1 MNESEELSETKV
13 KEEPD
18 LEKLAKSETEKTDDS
33 EPEAVVLPEESASFE
48 IETLEDL
55 QRIMIMA
62 QGGNP
67 DAQQT
72 LNDFIRFGNNIER
85 TNLPKREDVQR
96 MIFADYA
103 GKTLYPNLTDDP
115 FSKFADSMATSFMA
129 KGGDKSKQFVELMK
143 QTPSLSELQTLQ
155 EQPQSIMDR
164 LLRRDKEE

>member
-1 MNESEELSETKV
+1 MSDPETEPEV
-13 KEEPD
+13 GEDPIIVAETVEPD
-18 LEKLAKSETEKTDDS
+18 EPDESIVDP
-33 EPEAVVLPEESASFE
+33 EPEVVASDPSSFE

-55 QRIMIMA
+55 QRILIMA

-72 LNDFIRFGNNIER
+72 LNNFIRFGNNIER

-96 MIFADYA
+96 MIYADYA
-103 GKTLYPNLTDDP
+103 GKTLYPDLNDDP

-143 QTPSLSELQTLQ
+143 QTPSLTDLQTLQ
-155 EQPQSIMDR
+155 EQPQGIMDR
-164 LLRRDKEE
+164 LLRRGSEE

>member
-1 MNESEELSETKV
+1 MSESEELSETKA
-13 KEEPD
+13 KEETN
-18 LEKLAKSETEKTDDS
+18 LEELAKSETELAKSKT
-33 EPEAVVLPEESASFE
+33 EEGASFE
-48 IETLEDL
+48 IETLDDL
-55 QRIMIMA
+55 QRVLIMA

-72 LNDFIRFGNNIER
+72 LNDFLRFGDNIER

-96 MIFADYA
+96 MIYADYA
-103 GKTLYPNLTDDP
+103 GKTLYPHLDDDP

-143 QTPSLSELQTLQ
+143 QTPSLSDLQTIQ

-164 LLRRDKEE
+164 LLRRGKEE